1 MCQFFKMQFQAMLDR
16 GLRVLL
22 PNQVQRDINLPLDFY
37 NITADE
43 LKREQQS
50 K

>member
-1 MCQFFKMQFQAMLDR
+1 MCQLFKMQFQAMLDR
-16 GLRVLL
+16 GLRVL
-22 PNQVQRDINLPLDFY
+22 QRDINLPLDFY